1 MWSFAVIISLILG
14 IAQGILGLG
23 TAWLL
28 KLVADM
34 VTGADTAFTFRE
46 FAVVA
51 GIYYMGYMLL
61 FWLNKKARVNA
72 LKRIRMQT
80 KERLSKGL
88 IWQLESEHRKNQLG
102 DVVSRFQHQVDGLE
116 RVYYEPLFQLIQDG
130 VKVAVFLGASLYLQ
144 WQITLAG
151 LMIFA
156 VFTLLTHRIQKRL
169 DDRQVEII
177 SASEQENSALA
188 VMVDGFYTARDYR
201 KESFFLKR
209 YRESVE
215 RMAEANFRY
224 EFLYDLLSSISIN
237 LEPITTLAVILLG
250 GLMLASGSGALTA
263 GGILGLTQLIASVLH
278 PIGEFGPMLSKVR
291 SAKGLLEKFRVY
303 ETSGSEGK
311 NVWEEKGAALP
322 RLETITLRDVSFA
335 YDAGEEAER
344 TTDACATTAEP
355 SEATTGLDSTNEST
369 TKQLLE
375 HVNIELR
382 AGKKYA
388 IIGSSGSGKTTLL
401 KLILKLLTPTEGAI
415 HWNDRS
421 YDDFGKADILPRI
434 AYVAKTPMMFHKD
447 LKSNILAGREANAER
462 LQTVVQ
468 QSKMNT
474 FREGSSTE
482 DILGLSASE
491 LSGGEKKRLAYA
503 RALYRDAEILVLD
516 EFTSAVHESMADE
529 LELGLMSRSEQLV
542 IHVTHGLNETNMA
555 RYDAVF
561 AIEGSRVTMVHS
573 KK

>member
-28 KLVADM
+28 KLVTDM
-34 VTGADTAFTFRE
+34 VTGVNTAFTFRE
-46 FAVVA
+46 FAIVA
-51 GIYYMGYMLL
+51 GIYYIGYMLL
-61 FWLNKKARVNA
+61 YWLSKKAHANA
-72 LKRIRMQT
+72 LKQIRTQT
-80 KERLSKGL
+80 KDRLSKGL
-88 IWQLESEHRKNQLG
+88 IWQRESEHRKSQLG
-102 DVVSRFQHQVDGLE
+102 EVVSRFQHQVDGLE
-116 RVYYEPLFQLIQDG
+116 RVYYEPLFQLIQNG

-151 LMIFA
+151 LAIFA
-156 VFTLLTHRIQKRL
+156 VFTLLTHQIQKKL
-169 DDRQVEII
+169 DNHQMAII
-177 SASEQENSALA
+177 GASEQENSAL
-188 VMVDGFYTARDYR
+188 VSMVDGFYTARGYR
-201 KESFFLKR
+201 QERFFLKR
-209 YRESVE
+209 YREGAE

-237 LEPITTLAVILLG
+237 LEPVTTLAVILLG
-250 GLMLASGSGALTA
+250 GLMLASGSGAVTA
-263 GGILGLTQLIASVLH
+263 GSILGLTQLIASVLS
-278 PIGEFGPMLSKVR
+278 PIGEFGPTLSKVR
-291 SAKGLLEKFRVY
+291 SAKGLLEKFRAY
-303 ETSGSEGK
+303 EASGEDGK
-311 NVWEEKGAALP
+311 VSWQEKSVALP

-335 YDAGEEAER
+335 YDADEEVER
-344 TTDACATTAEP
+344 STDACAIAGET
-355 SEATTGLDSTNEST
+355 SEAATDLDGTNESI

-388 IIGSSGSGKTTLL
+388 IIGTSGSGKTTLL

-415 HWNDRS
+415 HWNDCS
-421 YDDFGKADILPRI
+421 YDGIGKADILPRI
-434 AYVAKTPMMFHKD
+434 AYVAQTPMMFHKD
-447 LKSNILAGREANAER
+447 LKANILAGREANAER

-474 FREGSSTE
+474 FRKSASTE
-482 DILGLSASE
+482 EILALSASE

-529 LELGLMSRSEQLV
+529 LELDLLSRSEQLV
-542 IHVTHGLNETNMA
+542 IHVTHWLSETNMA
-555 RYDAVF
+555 RYDATF
-561 AIEGSRVTMVHS
+561 AIEGSRVVMVHS